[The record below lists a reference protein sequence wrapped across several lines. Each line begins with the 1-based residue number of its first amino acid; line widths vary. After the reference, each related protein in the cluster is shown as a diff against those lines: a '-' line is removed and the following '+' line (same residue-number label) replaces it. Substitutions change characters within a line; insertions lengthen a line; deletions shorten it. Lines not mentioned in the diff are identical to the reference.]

1 MINIDFVK
9 KVSQCNK
16 SIPFK
21 DLLQAY
27 KSYPIINPNNLNL
40 ILTDKQIKEFSD
52 AESLIIYIEKQSRA
66 LDVKQA
72 KINRDKRQKE
82 LDDLM
87 DSYSKRMLDDL
98 NLTKVASKAL
108 GLELNAEQTCRACG
122 YLPTAIGN
130 CGC

>member
-40 ILTDKQIKEFSD
+40 ILTDNQIKEFSD
-52 AESLIIYIEKQSRA
+52 AESLIIYIEKKSRA

-87 DSYSKRMLDDL
+87 DSYSKRMLADL
-98 NLTKVASKAL
+98 NLKKVASMAL
-108 GLELNAEQTCRACG
+108 GLELNSEQTCRACG
-122 YLPTAIGN
+122 YLPTARGN
-130 CGC
+130 CNC

>member
-1 MINIDFVK
+1 MISIDFVK

-40 ILTDKQIKEFSD
+40 ILTDNQIKEFSD
-52 AESLIIYIEKQSRA
+52 AESLIIYIEKKSRA

-87 DSYSKRMLDDL
+87 DSYSKRMLEDL
-98 NLTKVASKAL
+98 NLKKAASKAL
-108 GLELNAEQTCRACG
+108 GLKLNAEQTCRACG
-122 YLPTAIGN
+122 YLPTASGN
-130 CGC
+130 CNC